1 MGFRLNFSADAQGG
15 VSASFSGQ
23 WLLQGYNG
31 VLHGGVVSSLLDAA
45 MTHCLFYRGIEAVTA
60 ELLVRYLRPVPL
72 DTQLELSAR
81 LLSEHPPLYRLRAE
95 LKQGRQTMAY
105 MLGRSSCD
113 EIRTKRRPLKGLL
126 KGMHSMRQTTESLKR
141 QGRFSSWR

>member
-105 MLGRSSCD
+105 ARAKFVRRNQDQTPTVKGSFERHAFD
-113 EIRTKRRPLKGLL
+113 ETND
-126 KGMHSMRQTTESLKR
+126 
-141 QGRFSSWR
+141 